1 MMGVQFEQ
9 MRTGSA
15 VMAIN
20 AAAVPGYYGTVP
32 PPYDTTNTV
41 PAVSVHP
48 PRPRSQVQVSVDFA
62 FSRYETLLRR
72 LAD

>member
-1 MMGVQFEQ
+1 MDIQFEHSG
-9 MRTGSA
+9 TGSA
-15 VMAIN
+15 VASIN
-20 AAAVPGYYGTVP
+20 AAAVSGYYGIAP

-41 PAVSVHP
+41 AAVSVRL
-48 PRPRSQVQVSVDFA
+48 PRARTQVQMSLEFA